1 MDGGRDLNRGS
12 DVVAMDVHASDSH
25 MVSFGKKSG
34 CFVSRSVVWLFAI
47 LFVSGLVAT
56 GLLVYFFAPHFK
68 TEDSV
73 RSTETQVVVEQ
84 IPRIKMLPPTTTTTT
99 TTTATTATTT
109 TTTNRPSS
117 TTTITSTTTTTT
129 TAPEKDKIDVRLPRA
144 LRPLHY
150 LVRLQPLING
160 NFSILGYVEVEMEVL
175 QATSNITLHIRDIIT
190 YNDTVKVIRA
200 DDPSGPGM
208 TIVAQQYDSE
218 LEFYVAHLKE
228 SLQPGNKYI
237 LSMHFI
243 GLLNDIMRG
252 FSRFSYDRADGTK
265 TWLAATQFQAT
276 DARRA
281 FPCFDEPGLKATFE
295 VHLARQT
302 NMTSLSNMPIKE
314 TIPMEQQQGWLWD
327 QYQTT
332 VPMSTYLLA
341 FVISDFGYL
350 KATTKGDVLFKT
362 WAKESVLYQATYAH
376 QVGPAILDH
385 FAVYFNQS
393 YPLPKL
399 DQIAVAGFP
408 AGAMENW
415 GLVTYGEP
423 VLLYDSA
430 VSTPI
435 NKFYVVAFVAHELA
449 HQWFGNLVTPRWW
462 TDIWLNEGFA
472 SYIEFIGMQS
482 VEPSWKVMEL
492 FLDLKLQS
500 VMHNDDVQSSHPV
513 RIEVN
518 HPNEITQIFDRIT
531 YSKGSTIIRMMNH
544 FLTEAVFRHGL
555 STYLDA
561 FKYNNAEQDDLWR
574 HLTEAAHEACTLP
587 ANLTVK
593 TIMDTWTLQM
603 GYPVIKV
610 ERSADG
616 TSAAVSQERFLLV
629 KDDNSDDTHD
639 YKWWVPLT
647 YTGQDQPDFSQTQT
661 KVWMKDSEAQLTVTS
676 LPPKDHWVIFNLQQ
690 TGYYRVNYDDHNWNL
705 LIQQLLAD
713 HRAIATVN
721 RAQIVDDALD
731 LARAGQLSYSVAFKV
746 FKYLHQ
752 EKEYLPWKAAIN
764 SLTYVRNMFKLTGA
778 YGALK
783 NYMLDLVLPL
793 YDVIGFDD
801 SPDDLL
807 QESFLRQTILN
818 WACVLGHQPCLDTAY
833 HLYRQWMLQPHNE
846 SLFTPNVKSVV
857 YCRGVE
863 MGGEEEWNFA
873 WSHYLKSNVASEK
886 SRLLSAMG
894 CTKKQWLLSRY
905 LSMAFNGKSGIG
917 KQDSSRV
924 FTAVA
929 GNEAG
934 RTLAWSYLRTNW
946 KRIYDYFGGKAK
958 PGLIST
964 ATKDFNTEQHLKEV
978 MAFKEERGAELS
990 AASRT
995 IDQAIEKTKS
1005 NMAWMKR
1012 NHNTITAWLQN
1023 EGYTVHLKSA

>member
-1 MDGGRDLNRGS
+1 
-12 DVVAMDVHASDSH
+12 
-25 MVSFGKKSG
+25 
-34 CFVSRSVVWLFAI
+34 
-47 LFVSGLVAT
+47 
-56 GLLVYFFAPHFK
+56 
-68 TEDSV
+68 
-73 RSTETQVVVEQ
+73 
-84 IPRIKMLPPTTTTTT
+84 
-99 TTTATTATTT
+99 
-109 TTTNRPSS
+109 
-117 TTTITSTTTTTT
+117 
-129 TAPEKDKIDVRLPRA
+129 
-144 LRPLHY
+144 
-150 LVRLQPLING
+150 
-160 NFSILGYVEVEMEVL
+160 
-175 QATSNITLHIRDIIT
+175 
-190 YNDTVKVIRA
+190 
-200 DDPSGPGM
+200 
-208 TIVAQQYDSE
+208 
-218 LEFYVAHLKE
+218 
-228 SLQPGNKYI
+228 
-237 LSMHFI
+237 
-243 GLLNDIMRG
+243 
-252 FSRFSYDRADGTK
+252 
-265 TWLAATQFQAT
+265 
-276 DARRA
+276 
-281 FPCFDEPGLKATFE
+281 
-295 VHLARQT
+295 
-302 NMTSLSNMPIKE
+302 MPIKE

-616 TSAAVSQERFLLV
+616 TSAAVSQGGGGGQAVSSLHLTSLSRWPRQERFLLV

-661 KVWMKDSEAQLTVTS
+661 KV
-676 LPPKDHWVIFNLQQ
+676 
-690 TGYYRVNYDDHNWNL
+690 
-705 LIQQLLAD
+705 
-713 HRAIATVN
+713 
-721 RAQIVDDALD
+721 
-731 LARAGQLSYSVAFKV
+731 
-746 FKYLHQ
+746 
-752 EKEYLPWKAAIN
+752 
-764 SLTYVRNMFKLTGA
+764 
-778 YGALK
+778 
-783 NYMLDLVLPL
+783 
-793 YDVIGFDD
+793 
-801 SPDDLL
+801 
-807 QESFLRQTILN
+807 
-818 WACVLGHQPCLDTAY
+818 
-833 HLYRQWMLQPHNE
+833 
-846 SLFTPNVKSVV
+846 
-857 YCRGVE
+857 
-863 MGGEEEWNFA
+863 
-873 WSHYLKSNVASEK
+873 
-886 SRLLSAMG
+886 
-894 CTKKQWLLSRY
+894 Y

-929 GNEAG
+929 GNDAG